1 MVEECDQFESEEML
15 FDIFFSISQTPD
27 TSGYTPT
34 ENEMFSNFFDQVELA
49 DKLGFGIGWVAQAHL
64 STEIQKTNKIPVVPH
79 YPGEVGLCTDF
90 FQIAQKMFSRTKQME
105 VGSAVL
111 SILASGGPI
120 AIAERV
126 GAFLAIHGLEENEK
140 RRLHIGFSAGR
151 FEFMARPYGIV
162 PRDKLEE
169 VSWPAL
175 RGQIFAEASEIFLR
189 LLNGEVISSNMIS
202 STILTRD
209 NFRSNE
215 DWLNV
220 QITAKELNEL
230 EMLPEKIEIPNRY
243 NFEQIKTI
251 PQDWRRDLLNLVLGS
266 HDPNL
271 QMEVNKWRPVQV
283 FNLSITPP
291 HIIEETHE
299 RMRHNYHPDGGIW
312 NRSMMPRTIMVFVNN
327 EEGLSPEEQSI
338 AARKEAGAALNTYW
352 SALEGTIDPSKV
364 ERATDNA
371 VIGNVQEVAEQ
382 IIERFN
388 ENDKL
393 MCWFDFFNHDNLR
406 VQRNMKAFMEEVV
419 PIVNGKGEK

>member
-1 MVEECDQFESEEML
+1 ML

-27 TSGYTPT
+27 TSGYIPS
-34 ENEMFSNFFDQVELA
+34 ENEMFSNFFKQVELA
-49 DKLGFGIGWVAQAHL
+49 DELGFGVGWVAQAHL
-64 STEIQKTNKIPVVPH
+64 STEVQKRNKTPVVPH

-90 FQIAQKMFSRTKQME
+90 FQIAQKMFARTKKME

-126 GAFLAIHGLEENEK
+126 GSFLALHGLDNMED

-162 PRDKLEE
+162 PRNIIEE
-169 VSWPAL
+169 AAWPAL

-189 LLNGEVISSNMIS
+189 LLNGEVISSNIIRD
-202 STILTRD
+202 TTLTRE
-209 NFRSNE
+209 NFRSDE
-215 DWLNV
+215 DWIKV
-220 QITAKELNEL
+220 QNAAKEHNNLNEI
-230 EMLPEKIEIPNRY
+230 PEKVEIPHRY
-243 NFEQIKTI
+243 DFEEIKTI
-251 PQDWRRDLLNLVLGS
+251 PQNWRRELLNLVLGS
-266 HDPNL
+266 HDPKL
-271 QMEVNKWRPVQV
+271 QIEVNKWRPVQV

-299 RMRHNYHPDGGIW
+299 RMNENYHPDGGTW
-312 NRSMMPRTIMVFVNN
+312 NRNMMPRTIMIFVNN
-327 EEGLSPEEQSI
+327 EKDLSPKEQSI
-338 AARKEAGAALNTYW
+338 AAKEEAKAALNTYW

-382 IIERFN
+382 IIQRFN
-388 ENDKL
+388 QNDKL
-393 MCWFDFFNHDNLR
+393 MCWFDFFNHDSER
-406 VQRNMKAFMEEVV
+406 VQRNMKAFMNEVV
-419 PIVNGKGEK
+419 PIVNGEK